1 METFYRLNPKR
12 LSRYQP
18 FLNEAAKQRVI
29 ESDTHAWRTGSY
41 VQAAIGSAFPKGRRY
56 PSQPFVMD
64 RYNIDEDGEVHEI
77 TDADRF
83 WAFAQSVNQSR
94 EIKAIEEKI
103 AQERAE
109 KAAQTTDGKNV

>member
-1 METFYRLNPKR
+1 MDTFYRLNPKR

-18 FLNEAAKQRVI
+18 YLNEAAKQRVI
-29 ESDTHAWRTGSY
+29 EADTQAWRNGSY
-41 VQAAIGSAFPKGRRY
+41 VQAAIGSSFPKGRRY

-64 RYNIDEDGEVHEI
+64 RYGHDEDGEVYEL

-94 EIKAIEEKI
+94 EIKAIEDRI
-103 AQERAE
+103 AKERAE
-109 KAAQTTDGKNV
+109 QTAQTTGGDQA

>member
-1 METFYRLNPKR
+1 MDTFYRLNPKR

-29 ESDTHAWRTGSY
+29 EADTQAWRTGSY

-56 PSQPFVMD
+56 PSKPYVMD
-64 RYNIDEDGEVHEI
+64 RYDIDEDGEVYEL

-103 AQERAE
+103 AKERAE
-109 KAAQTTDGKNV
+109 QAADGKNV

>member
-1 METFYRLNPKR
+1 MDTFYRLNPKR

-29 ESDTHAWRTGSY
+29 EADTQAWRTGSY

-56 PSQPFVMD
+56 PSKPFVMD
-64 RYNIDEDGEVHEI
+64 RYEFDEDGEVHEL

-109 KAAQTTDGKNV
+109 QAAQTTDGNNV